1 MLRYNEEDSN
11 SVGRP
16 FISLVNALSY
26 RNRLKALMLLK
37 RFPSDLRSM
46 RLIRNGFYAQ
56 LSELILVCLG

>member
-1 MLRYNEEDSN
+1 MLRNKEEDAKTHYHN
-11 SVGRP
+11 SVGHS
-16 FISLVNALSY
+16 FISLVNALTY

-56 LSELILVCLG
+56 LGELV

>member
-1 MLRYNEEDSN
+1 MLRYNEEDAKIRYHN

-37 RFPSDLRSM
+37 RFPSDLRSS
-46 RLIRNGFYAQ
+46 LHS
-56 LSELILVCLG
+56 L